1 MKIMRKIVA
10 SAFLIFGTSS
20 VFAAS
25 SKFKAEDIVEP
36 IAPTIACISAEDLI
50 TGFKYASAGE
60 QTRLQALFDSKR
72 CLLTGPGEKLKVL
85 TVENSPL
92 IEAVPVSV
100 KGAANGIYIAEQNY
114 KKVKK

>member
-1 MKIMRKIVA
+1 MKKKILLVVT
-10 SAFLIFGTSS
+10 LGFGISS
-20 VFAAS
+20 VFAGP
-25 SKFKAEDIVEP
+25 SKFKAEDVVEP

-72 CLLTGPGEKLKVL
+72 CLLTGPGDRLKVI

-100 KGAANGIYIAEQNY
+100 KGAVKGIHIAEPNY
-114 KKVKK
+114 RKVRK

>member
-1 MKIMRKIVA
+1 MMNKVWLTLVL
-10 SAFLIFGTSS
+10 SFGMSS
-20 VFAAS
+20 VYAGP

-36 IAPTIACISAEDLI
+36 ISPTIACISAEDLF

-60 QTRLQALFDSKR
+60 ETRLQALFDSKR
-72 CLLTGPGEKLKVL
+72 CLLTGPGDKLKVI

-92 IEAVPVSV
+92 LEAVPVSV
-100 KGAANGIYIAEQNY
+100 KGAVNGIFIAEPNY